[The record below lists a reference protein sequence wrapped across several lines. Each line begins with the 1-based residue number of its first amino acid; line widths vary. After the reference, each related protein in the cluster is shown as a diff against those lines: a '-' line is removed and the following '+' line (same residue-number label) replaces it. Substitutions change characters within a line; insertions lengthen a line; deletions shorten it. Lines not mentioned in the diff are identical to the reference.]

1 VDNLEWDNCCCASAG
16 PRSSRTTVAT
26 VRRNECGGFSRP
38 GGTGRLAPLARQVAQ
53 ITENLDRL
61 VRRKAADAEAADT
74 SGADEPWDESVI

>member
-1 VDNLEWDNCCCASAG
+1 
-16 PRSSRTTVAT
+16 
-26 VRRNECGGFSRP
+26 
-38 GGTGRLAPLARQVAQ
+38 VAQ